1 MRTVYRLSV
10 MRRGWPL
17 VGLLLILILAAC
29 GGGGGAAVPAGT
41 LDERLDR
48 YEESLRAEA
57 TWLWDNMVYAST
69 HLRPDSEH
77 CADPGIAHTPVVMDE
92 TARTD
97 DSVAALLTDRL
108 DYAAE
113 LVEQARAQWE
123 KHCAGEVNAAAAVS
137 FLDSRLRPAFE
148 SLNLVRSSMSERAT
162 SAALNQ

>member
-1 MRTVYRLSV
+1 MNRESAYFLVLGMLGALTFALFVLSL
-10 MRRGWPL
+10 L
-17 VGLLLILILAAC
+17 VGPAAI
-29 GGGGGAAVPAGT
+29 GLG
-41 LDERLDR
+41 
-48 YEESLRAEA
+48 
-57 TWLWDNMVYAST
+57 
-69 HLRPDSEH
+69 
-77 CADPGIAHTPVVMDE
+77 
-92 TARTD
+92 

-162 SAALNQ
+162 STALNQ